1 MLSNNNTVHSG
12 EVQAFIE
19 IKMIVPAQWGQP
31 KFHFGQRVTSTKNYS
46 LRRSFVGY
54 VDSIFYDKKGWG
66 YAVTLPLDDDLLE
79 TVNEDQ
85 IEAI

>member
-1 MLSNNNTVHSG
+1 MVSNNIAASSG
-12 EVQAFIE
+12 ETQSFSE
-19 IKMIVPAQWGQP
+19 FKMIAPASWGKP

-66 YAVTLPLDDDLLE
+66 YAVMLPNDDDILE
-79 TVNEDQ
+79 TVDEDQ